1 MNPKELIETREEI
14 LKKMIDYF
22 MNAECIL
29 GIFLSGS
36 LAQGNWDEF
45 SDIDFRVIVDDKYI
59 DYYINNR
66 LTIPNNWGD
75 LIYNEYSLSWKNMC
89 VSHFKPFIKVD
100 VFYYK
105 SDEINP
111 SLWHNK
117 GIKIIYDKTGKIAEI
132 VEESKKLAIE
142 YNKQEINMSIDKTFA
157 LIHEVYRR
165 AKRNEVIYAND
176 LLNGLRMKVIEFDDI
191 INNRLQEG
199 SSHYEN
205 RGNKD
210 IILTLHNSYST
221 NNQKNILE
229 TLYSLSNLLEKQ
241 IKNLVTKFEI
251 ERDIDKDNYSF
262 RVVKNNY
269 TRSTH
274 ENIHCTNKTNKRK
287 Y

>member
-22 MNAECIL
+22 MNAEGIL

-45 SDIDFRVIVDDKYI
+45 SDIDFRVIVEDKYI

-105 SDEINP
+105 SDDISP

-132 VEESKKLAIE
+132 VEESKKLTVE

-205 RGNKD
+205 RGNNN

-262 RVVKNNY
+262 K
-269 TRSTH
+269 
-274 ENIHCTNKTNKRK
+274 IIKI
-287 Y
+287 